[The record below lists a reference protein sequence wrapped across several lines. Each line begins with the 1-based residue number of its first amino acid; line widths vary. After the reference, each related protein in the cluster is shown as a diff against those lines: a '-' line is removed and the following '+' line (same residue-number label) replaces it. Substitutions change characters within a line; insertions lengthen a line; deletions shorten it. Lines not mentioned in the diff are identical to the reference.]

1 MQRVLVTG
9 GAGFI
14 GSHLVD
20 RLIQDCEVTAL
31 DNLSEG
37 LMENLDRHKTS
48 RQFRFVKG
56 SITSGDDVETSMA
69 GVDTVYHF
77 AAQPDVRVSAEQPIN
92 DFETNVVG
100 SMNLLDCMRRLDIKR
115 MVFASSG
122 GTVYGEAKT
131 LPTPESTV
139 LRPISNYGAAKAAFE
154 MYLSSYSE
162 LYGINSVSVRFAN
175 IIGPRSTHGVIYDFY
190 TKLKQN
196 PTRLEVL
203 GNGTQEKSYMYV
215 SDAVEATIILGQQ
228 MRQGYLPVNVGSGE
242 RLTVSRIAELTKEE
256 LKVMDARTEYSG
268 SRSGWAG
275 DVVMTNM
282 DIRLLRSFGW
292 KPRVH
297 IEDGV
302 RQYIRWLVERFGPVK
317 KKP

>member
-1 MQRVLVTG
+1 
-9 GAGFI
+9 
-14 GSHLVD
+14 
-20 RLIQDCEVTAL
+20 
-31 DNLSEG
+31 
-37 LMENLDRHKTS
+37 MENLDRHKTS
-48 RQFRFVKG
+48 KQFRFVKG
-56 SITSGDDVETSMA
+56 SITSADDVKTAMA

-77 AAQPDVRVSAEQPIN
+77 AAQPDVRLSAEQPIL

-100 SMNLLDCMRRLDIKR
+100 SMNLLDCMRKLGITR

-131 LPTPESTV
+131 LPTPESTD

-162 LYGINSVSVRFAN
+162 LYGIDSVSVRFAN
-175 IIGPRSTHGVIYDFY
+175 IIGPRSTHGVIYDLY
-190 TKLKQN
+190 KKLTQN
-196 PTRLEVL
+196 PARLQVL
-203 GNGTQEKSYMYV
+203 GDGAQEKSYMYV
-215 SDAVEATIILGQQ
+215 SDAIEATVVLAQK
-228 MRQGYLPVNVGSGE
+228 MRRGYLPVNVGSGE

-256 LKVMDARTEYSG
+256 LKVPDVRIEYSG
-268 SRSGWAG
+268 GRSGWAG
-275 DVVMTNM
+275 DVVVTDM

-292 KPRVH
+292 KPKVH

-302 RQYIRWLVERFGPVK
+302 RLYLRWLAERFGPVK